1 VPKDDIENK
10 LEEWAMRWL
19 ERFKPFSSFFR
30 SLNIIGYE
38 IEAYYDKL
46 FGDVIMEA
54 LLTNRALNCQLIA
67 KFSEYGY
74 AYCNGLYVQTKSH
87 TEKFIG
93 DETQFKEFSRNS
105 RRMLKV
111 NYWYPSIIHITV
123 YEGELIRAE
132 ELGRILGDVFII
144 LVDVWPNSFYIRFK
158 SPSNENIRGDLT
170 FLISSSGGLLIYW
183 SGVVGREDVRNKA
196 MQDVFKHISELD
208 KALESLYSILSV
220 GLKGVVSYILY

>member
-1 VPKDDIENK
+1 MSRDEIENK
-10 LEEWAMRWL
+10 VEEWAMRL
-19 ERFKPFSSFFR
+19 LKRFKSFTNFFR

-46 FGDVIMEA
+46 FGDAVMEA

-74 AYCNGLYVQTKSH
+74 AYCGGLYVQTRSRTK
-87 TEKFIG
+87 TFIG
-93 DETQFKEFSRNS
+93 DETRFKEFSRNS

-132 ELGRILGDVFII
+132 ELRRILGDVFII

-158 SPSNENIRGDLT
+158 SPSNENIEGDLT
-170 FLISSSGGLLIYW
+170 FSTSSSGGLSIYW
-183 SGVVGREDVRNKA
+183 SGVIDNEDMKNEA
-196 MQDVFKHISELD
+196 MQAVFKHISELN
-208 KALESLYSILSV
+208 KALENLYSILSV
-220 GLKGVVSYILY
+220 GVKGVVSYILY